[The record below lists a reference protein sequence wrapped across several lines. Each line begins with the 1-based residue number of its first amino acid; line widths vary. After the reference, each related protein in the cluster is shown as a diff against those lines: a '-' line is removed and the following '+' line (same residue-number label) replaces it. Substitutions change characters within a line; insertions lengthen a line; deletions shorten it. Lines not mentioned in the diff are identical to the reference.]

1 MVNYDLLDNDN
12 ELLSLV
18 SEENEDAMEKLLK
31 KYSSVV
37 SFYVNKYLPW
47 AKTQG
52 LDEKDLN
59 QEALLALS
67 YAIRNFQK
75 EKDVTFYTYASVCID
90 CNIRCAIRNASR
102 NKFKT
107 LNESMSL
114 DQIFEDTVSQYYDIV
129 KDDTLDPSHKIIS
142 QENEREIID
151 NLKKELTK
159 FETVVFNLK
168 LEGFS
173 NSEIASHLSKNKK
186 SIENTLFRIKS
197 KYKKIIKDY
206 N

>member
-1 MVNYDLLDNDN
+1 MVNYDLLENDN
-12 ELLSLV
+12 ELLYLV
-18 SEENEDAMEKLLK
+18 AEENEDAMEKLLK
-31 KYSSVV
+31 KYSNVV
-37 SFYVNKYLPW
+37 SFYVNKYIKW

-67 YAIRNFQK
+67 YAIKNYQK

-90 CNIRCAIRNASR
+90 CNLRCAIRNASR
-102 NKFKT
+102 YKFKM
-107 LNESMSL
+107 LNESVSL
-114 DQIFEDTVSQYYDIV
+114 EQIFEDTVNQYYDIV
-129 KDDTLDPSHKIIS
+129 KDDTLDPSRKLLS
-142 QENEREIID
+142 EEREREIID

-159 FETVVFNLK
+159 FETIVFNLK

-173 NSEIASHLSKNKK
+173 NAEIAVNLDKNKK
-186 SIENTLFRIKS
+186 SIQNTMFRIKS
-197 KYKKIIKDY
+197 KYKKIIEDY